1 MPRWLSPAKQKVLK
15 AVLQGSVLLPYHAAS
30 ETASSLARTNS
41 FCFATAY
48 SANPQLSSAVVECIA
63 SVKSQLGPSRHPHLC
78 QLLVTSDAYGSH
90 VEYAP
95 SFVQEC
101 LSSKENAPPVLVG
114 GAVQGLL
121 TNRSRNV
128 AGVSLFAAHMPAV
141 ELMPF
146 HVKGPS
152 LPELIPG
159 QWDSLIQSSHAASSS
174 ANNVAAVLLS
184 EPHFVQV
191 DELISR
197 IQGVVPCPLVGGV
210 AQPNAWGENPWGGQ
224 RSLRGA
230 LFLGNRTYHEGAV
243 GCFMH
248 GPIQMDALCDQGCRP
263 VGQAATVTSSHG
275 GTILKLDHQTALLV
289 VRQMF
294 QSLSDRD
301 RDMQI
306 QIGLDTLGDGRNF
319 VARNISSFNPS
330 DQSVQVAVAD
340 VPEGSVVQLHVR
352 DPHWARH
359 NILKQIQRYISQLPE
374 EVRSNPQQL
383 GSLLYSCVTLAH
395 EEEQMLQDAL
405 PKSAFQ
411 GAQFQGEF
419 GPVPGGAQ
427 TNSFLHSYSSSF
439 GLLRQAF

>member
-1 MPRWLSPAKQKVLK
+1 
-15 AVLQGSVLLPYHAAS
+15 
-30 ETASSLARTNS
+30 
-41 FCFATAY
+41 
-48 SANPQLSSAVVECIA
+48 
-63 SVKSQLGPSRHPHLC
+63 
-78 QLLVTSDAYGSH
+78 
-90 VEYAP
+90 
-95 SFVQEC
+95 
-101 LSSKENAPPVLVG
+101 
-114 GAVQGLL
+114 
-121 TNRSRNV
+121 
-128 AGVSLFAAHMPAV
+128 MPAV